1 MAPPMQPAD
10 VFELPL
16 FPLHTVLFP
25 HQPLPL
31 RIFEPR
37 YRQMLDHCMEA
48 DRTFGVVLI
57 RRGSEVGEPAEP
69 HEIGTVAN
77 IQDIQPQADG
87 TLGVITEG
95 TRRFRL
101 LEVTQQRPYQVGLVE
116 YLQDYGDPPSQDQLK
131 AIGDLSL
138 RCLRLSLGMS
148 GEWIRRANLPKDPEQ
163 MSYVLSARLPRGP
176 RTKQR
181 LLSARTTTDRLKEL
195 TPLMELEEQR
205 LTRQLQDRMWLTSS
219 NLN

>member
-1 MAPPMQPAD
+1 MRAD

-37 YRQMLDHCMEA
+37 YRQMLDYCMEG
-48 DRTFGVVLI
+48 DKSFGVVLI

-69 HEIGTVAN
+69 HEIGTVAT
-77 IQDIQPQADG
+77 IQEVQPQADG
-87 TLGVITEG
+87 AIGVVTEG
-95 TRRFRL
+95 TKRFRL
-101 LEVTQQRPYQVGLVE
+101 LEVTQERPYQVGLVE
-116 YLQDYGDPPSQDQLK
+116 YLQDFGEPPSKEQLE
-131 AIGDLSL
+131 AIDTLAL
-138 RCLRLSLGMS
+138 RCLRHSLAMS
-148 GEWIRRANLPKDPEQ
+148 GEWVRRANLPKDPEQ
-163 MSYVLSARLPRGP
+163 LSYVLSARLPRGP

-181 LLSARTTTDRLKEL
+181 LLSARTTVDRLKEL
-195 TPLMELEEQR
+195 APLMELEEQR
-205 LTRQLQDRMWLTSS
+205 LVRQLQDRMWLTSS